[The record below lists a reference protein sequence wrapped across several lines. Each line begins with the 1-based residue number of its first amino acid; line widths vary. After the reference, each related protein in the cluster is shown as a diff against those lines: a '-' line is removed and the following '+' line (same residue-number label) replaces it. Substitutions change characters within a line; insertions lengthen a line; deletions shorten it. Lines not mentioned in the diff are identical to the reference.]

1 MSFMEENGTNS
12 IFLIFSVR
20 KSYRIV
26 ISEIVFSKNLILT
39 KNSTA
44 VLFLKFVS
52 KKLCKKLG
60 LTCAALGNIFSIT

>member
-1 MSFMEENGTNS
+1 MEENGTNS

-60 LTCAALGNIFSIT
+60 LTSAALGNIFSIT

>member
-1 MSFMEENGTNS
+1 MEENGTNS
-12 IFLIFSVR
+12 IFPIFSVR

-60 LTCAALGNIFSIT
+60 LTSAALGNIFSIT